1 MVTKLWY
8 FWYSFVHVNVTL
20 YTLLVYMWLLN
31 HFALYCFLQHL
42 QCQCRLFQ
50 DIWPN
55 LPITLLLPPMM
66 TCLINKL
73 NAINSQLCMS
83 CNCIHV
89 CCQTGLYNLQHYDPK
104 LTVLSL
110 HMSFNCVICS
120 CSNQL
125 LYLSSEIVVSFSH
138 LTTSP
143 AARVCKYLILH
154 IVRGLVVF
162 WWW

>member
-1 MVTKLWY
+1 MLCTLTLWMVTKLWY

-110 HMSFNCVICS
+110 HMSFNRVTCS

-125 LYLSSEIVVSFSH
+125 LYTHAIVMDVKQTLRIACCKTWSLSIKCVWC
-138 LTTSP
+138 P
-143 AARVCKYLILH
+143 
-154 IVRGLVVF
+154 
-162 WWW
+162 